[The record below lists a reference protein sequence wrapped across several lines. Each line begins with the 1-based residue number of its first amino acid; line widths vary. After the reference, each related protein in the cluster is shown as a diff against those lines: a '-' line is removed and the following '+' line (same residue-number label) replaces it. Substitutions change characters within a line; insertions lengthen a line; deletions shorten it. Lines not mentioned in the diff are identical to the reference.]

1 MPKLIEQLGSVAKE
15 NGLKEVWT
23 TTDSTRLAQY
33 DVTRNAVMALSKGSV
48 RTSGGIQFPSHYNP
62 ATNFAKLWG

>member
-1 MPKLIEQLGSVAKE
+1 MPKLIEQLGLVAKE
-15 NGLKEVWT
+15 NGLREIWT

-33 DVTRNAVMALSKGSV
+33 DVTRDAVMDLSKGSV
-48 RTSGGIQFPSHYNP
+48 RTSGGIQFPSHYHP